1 MRLFLVVCTL
11 VAVGCNASV
20 PVGHVGM
27 VKEPGGLSGSVLQPG
42 LRSCFGRDQMTLIE
56 TSESVFKES
65 MQIRCADKLNTKSFN
80 LVLRVSPKISNGAD
94 YIRIMKEQ
102 GAKIQGKV
110 VTANILYEVYVK
122 QTARNISRLVVSKY
136 NSDALVENRA
146 VIQAG
151 INEGLKKAL
160 KGTPVILKAAL
171 VNNLDPPD
179 VITDAIS
186 AAKKRELEISKEK
199 ASQAIKLLQAKNR
212 MAVAEQEKLTLAKEA
227 EAEAAYMLIIGK
239 SLTPEFLERR
249 RLKVQELR
257 IAAELEAYKR
267 VGEGDKIIMTG
278 GANVTPLI
286 SLK

>member
-1 MRLFLVVCTL
+1 MKLFLVVCL
-11 VAVGCNASV
+11 FVVVGCNVSV

-27 VKEPGGLSGSVLQPG
+27 VKEPGGLNGSVLQPG
-42 LRSCFGRDQMTLIE
+42 LRSCFGRDQMTLIQ

-80 LVLRVSPKISNGAD
+80 LVLRVAPKISNGAD

-102 GAKIQGKV
+102 GAKMVGTVI
-110 VTANILYEVYVK
+110 TADILYEVYVK
-122 QTARNISRLVVSKY
+122 QTARNIARLVVSKY
-136 NSDALVENRA
+136 NSDELVENRA

-151 INEGLKKAL
+151 INKGLRTAL
-160 KGTPVILKAAL
+160 EGTPVVLKAAL